1 VPDALAGADRE
12 EGVEMNRQGLLIY
25 GGLVAAFLVIV
36 CLVAGPEAARHAGS
50 IIREV
55 AVAIGLL

>member
-1 VPDALAGADRE
+1 
-12 EGVEMNRQGLLIY
+12 MNRQGLLIY